1 MNVIINSKMGVR
13 YESREMEMDTSEIHR
28 ARLSL
33 NQAHNYH
40 SIKGVITHLILSEM
54 FLLVN
59 LCGFPTLRT
68 SVLGL

>member
-1 MNVIINSKMGVR
+1 MS
-13 YESREMEMDTSEIHR
+13 ESHR

-59 LCGFPTLRT
+59 LCGFPTPRT
-68 SVLGL
+68 LAEPTAIYAS